1 MRATVFGAVQD
12 LKARAFALLSGGGLA
27 GLAIVT
33 DKEHA
38 NESKVQKVF
47 ILANREGASCDFDK
61 GKLSRC

>member
-12 LKARAFALLSGGGLA
+12 LKARAFALLSRGGLA

-38 NESKVQKVF
+38 SESRVQKVF
-47 ILANREGASCDFDK
+47 ILANQEGLCVPF
-61 GKLSRC
+61 